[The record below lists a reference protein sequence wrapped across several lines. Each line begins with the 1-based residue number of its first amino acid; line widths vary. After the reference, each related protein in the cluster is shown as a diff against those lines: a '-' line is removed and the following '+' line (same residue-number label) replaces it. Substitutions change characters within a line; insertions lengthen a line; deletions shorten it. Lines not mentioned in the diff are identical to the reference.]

1 MKKMLLTAVS
11 AAVLALPG
19 VALASHDDGAAHQNR
34 EHQGVEHQGV
44 GHHRGQH
51 RHGDARRAHDA
62 SSRNRR
68 EVRGTVASFVNG
80 VLTITRASGSAVSGK
95 VSDRTVLEC
104 PAVTASAASH
114 GDNSGNDS
122 SGDRGDGV
130 ANQGPGNAGQDD
142 PAGHDAGDDNG
153 VDPAGHDVGDDNG
166 VDDPAGHEV
175 GDDNGVDPA
184 GHDARDDNGQDKAE
198 HCTTAAL
205 VAGAIVREAK
215 LRTSGADATW
225 LKIELGS

>member
-11 AAVLALPG
+11 AAALAVPG

-34 EHQGVEHQGV
+34 EQQGVEHQGV
-44 GHHRGQH
+44 GH
-51 RHGDARRAHDA
+51 
-62 SSRNRR
+62 
-68 EVRGTVASFVNG
+68 VRGTVASFANG

-104 PAVTASAASH
+104 PAATASAASH
-114 GDNSGNDS
+114 GDSSSSDS
-122 SGDRGDGV
+122 SDDRGRDGV

-153 VDPAGHDVGDDNG
+153 VDNPAGHD
-166 VDDPAGHEV
+166 V

-184 GHDARDDNGQDKAE
+184 GHDAGDDNGQDEAE

-215 LRTSGADATW
+215 LSKSSADATW
-225 LKIELGS
+225 QKIELGR

>member
-1 MKKMLLTAVS
+1 
-11 AAVLALPG
+11 
-19 VALASHDDGAAHQNR
+19 
-34 EHQGVEHQGV
+34 
-44 GHHRGQH
+44 
-51 RHGDARRAHDA
+51 
-62 SSRNRR
+62 
-68 EVRGTVASFVNG
+68 

-104 PAVTASAASH
+104 PAATASPASH
-114 GDNSGNDS
+114 GDSSSSDS
-122 SGDRGDGV
+122 SDDRGRDGV

-153 VDPAGHDVGDDNG
+153 G
-166 VDDPAGHEV
+166 
-175 GDDNGVDPA
+175 
-184 GHDARDDNGQDKAE
+184 DKAE

-205 VAGAIVREAK
+205 VARAIVREAK